1 MVKADQTVKQKEL
14 KMTKYNKAYVPIVLG
29 LLFFLNQK
37 FGINIPL
44 DETGITAI
52 ATVVTSLFVYLVPN
66 RA

>member
-1 MVKADQTVKQKEL
+1 
-14 KMTKYNKAYVPIVLG
+14 MTKYNKAYVPIVLG